1 MEVMATNRTTT
12 MILSS
17 LRSRENELPD
27 PFFARMRIFAFQGIG
42 QVDSPVPISQVVLV
56 QLLCRGQLDAQ
67 RLDQAIGQDSHSVL
81 SPLGIS
87 DQNLALAEVQFL
99 DP

>member
-1 MEVMATNRTTT
+1 MGT
-12 MILSS
+12 
-17 LRSRENELPD
+17 
-27 PFFARMRIFAFQGIG
+27 FAFQGIG
-42 QVDSPVPISQVVLV
+42 QVDSPVPISQVLLV

-67 RLDQAIGQDSHSVL
+67 RLDQAMGQDSHSVF

-87 DQNLALAEVQFL
+87 DPNLALAEVQVL